1 MSYSSFKQAILLL
14 AASELL
20 LDAQAKAQARS
31 ENTSASPADFPAAD
45 AAAALAVTEAH

>member
-20 LDAQAKAQARS
+20 LGAQAKAQI
-31 ENTSASPADFPAAD
+31 SAESAPVLPADLPAAD
-45 AAAALAVTEAH
+45 AASLAAVETH

>member
-20 LDAQAKAQARS
+20 LSAQAKAQIGT
-31 ENTSASPADFPAAD
+31 ESASALPADLPAAD
-45 AAAALAVTEAH
+45 AASLAAAEAH

>member
-20 LDAQAKAQARS
+20 LSAQAKAQIS
-31 ENTSASPADFPAAD
+31 TESASVQPADLPAAD
-45 AAAALAVTEAH
+45 AASLAAVETH

>member
-20 LDAQAKAQARS
+20 LDAQTKAQIGT
-31 ENTSASPADFPAAD
+31 ENAFASPVDLPAAD
-45 AAAALAVTEAH
+45 AAVPAVAETH

>member
-20 LDAQAKAQARS
+20 LDAQAKAQI
-31 ENTSASPADFPAAD
+31 SAEGIPALTADLPAAD
-45 AAAALAVTEAH
+45 AVSLAAAEAH